1 LFKAWDHLPRL
12 FLWRLLRVYCSGPL
26 HPSWLIV
33 LSKKIRLRHFCYV
46 LNTISL
52 AEVLTAMDSGEPF
65 SIGFRTCNVKKGT
78 GGEWIEFPQCKKYK
92 AKTKAE
98 QYAEAHTPNKGRR
111 DPKHFENSTRNIVVI
126 PSGEIVKIHLRLII
140 LFNSKTVI

>member
-1 LFKAWDHLPRL
+1 LPRL
-12 FLWRLLRVYCSGPL
+12 FLCPDLCTPPGLLSFLKRSG
-26 HPSWLIV
+26 SGTFV
-33 LSKKIRLRHFCYV
+33 TV

-78 GGEWIEFPQCKKYK
+78 GGEWLEFPQCKKYK

-98 QYAEAHTPNKGRR
+98 QYAEAHTPNKARR